1 MAWGLGGLDLTLA
14 SAGRFLHLCCCQLQR
29 LQLCIQEWYHGFSAF
44 LGRVS
49 GWRADSLHFRP
60 RLKDLFLTHGSATRV
75 PRNIQVD
82 WMEWKSRG
90 NDTWTA
96 FPSQLPME
104 TSFICFT
111 YLLLNSLEQCPI
123 EWWHQRRQA
132 TFLMDVCGY
141 VCVRLFSW
149 VFCNLRLD
157 RSRRVPDFEEDP
169 RAKPSLDIFR

>member
-82 WMEWKSRG
+82 WMEWIEEEMIRELHSPRSCQ
-90 NDTWTA
+90 WRRVLYVSHIY
-96 FPSQLPME
+96 FW
-104 TSFICFT
+104 I
-111 YLLLNSLEQCPI
+111 LLNSVPLSDDIREDRQHFWWMFVDTFVYACSLESSATWGLI
-123 EWWHQRRQA
+123 EA
-132 TFLMDVCGY
+132 AESLT
-141 VCVRLFSW
+141 
-149 VFCNLRLD
+149 
-157 RSRRVPDFEEDP
+157 SRRTQEQN
-169 RAKPSLDIFR
+169 RL